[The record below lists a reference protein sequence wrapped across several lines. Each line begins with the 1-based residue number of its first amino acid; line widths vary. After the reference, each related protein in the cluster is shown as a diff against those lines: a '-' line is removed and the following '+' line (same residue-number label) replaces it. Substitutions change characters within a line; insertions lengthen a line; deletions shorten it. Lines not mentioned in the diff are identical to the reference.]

1 MLNHVFKFF
10 SSLKLTVVLLGLA
23 ILLVFVGTLAQ
34 VDQGLYQAQTR
45 YFKSF
50 FIYWKPH
57 GTNLS
62 IPVFPGGYFIGTVLL
77 INLLTAHI
85 SRFKFTGKKTGIFMI
100 HAGLILLL
108 LGQLLT
114 DVLSKE
120 SAMRLAEGE
129 AKNYSQDFRDN
140 ELVIMDTSDAQQDR
154 VVSIPESLVAQ
165 KKEIRPPELP
175 LTLRVLSYW
184 ENSALF
190 DSPTNSASPVKV
202 SKGFGT
208 SAYLLPL
215 QPTVKMDERNL
226 PSAVV
231 EVVSPEGSLGTWLV
245 SSQTSAKQAFD
256 YKGKTYE
263 IAMRFTRYYKPFS
276 LKLLSF
282 THERYQGTDTPK
294 NFASTVRIQRPE
306 TGEDREVRIYMNNPL
321 RYNGETFYQAGFDP
335 DNDRRPQKVTIL
347 QVVHNPGWLTP
358 YFSCALVAL
367 GLIVQFGQHLFAFVQ
382 KRRTA

>member
-1 MLNHVFKFF
+1 MLNSLFKVI

-23 ILLVFVGTLAQ
+23 TLLVFIGTLAQ

-50 FIYWKPH
+50 FIYWKPQ
-57 GTNLS
+57 GVAWS

-77 INLLTAHI
+77 INLLAAHA
-85 SRFKFTGKKTGIFMI
+85 SRFKMTKKKVGILMV

-114 DVLSKE
+114 DVLSTE

-129 AKNYSQDFRDN
+129 SKNYSQDFREN
-140 ELVIMDTSDAQQDR
+140 ELVIIDTSDPQKDR

-165 KKEIRPPELP
+165 EKEIHPADLP
-175 LTLRVLSYW
+175 LTLRVISYW
-184 ENSALF
+184 QNSSLF
-190 DSPTNSASPVKV
+190 DSPTTGALAVNTSQ
-202 SKGFGT
+202 GIGT
-208 SAYLLPL
+208 NVHVMPMK
-215 QPTVKMDERNL
+215 PTVSMEERNL

-231 EVVSPEGSLGTWLV
+231 EVVSPEGSLGSWLV
-245 SSQTSAKQAFD
+245 SSQTGARQEFN
-256 YKGKTYE
+256 YKGKTYQ
-263 IAMRFTRYYKPFS
+263 IAMRFTRFYKPFS

-282 THERYQGTDTPK
+282 THERYRGTDIPK
-294 NFASTVRIQRPE
+294 DFASVVRIQRAE

-321 RYNGETFYQAGFDP
+321 RYEGETFYQAGFDP
-335 DNDRRPQKVTIL
+335 KNDELANKITIL
-347 QVVHNPGWLTP
+347 QVVRNPGWLTP

-367 GLIVQFGQHLFAFVQ
+367 GLVVQFGQHLVEFVK